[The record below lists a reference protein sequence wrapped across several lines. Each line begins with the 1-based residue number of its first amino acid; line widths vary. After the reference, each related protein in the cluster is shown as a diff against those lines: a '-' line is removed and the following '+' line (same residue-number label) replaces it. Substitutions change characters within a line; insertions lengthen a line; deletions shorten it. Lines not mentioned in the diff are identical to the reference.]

1 MNQVPS
7 NMPRPAAAGAGL
19 RTATLAGATVTTGLI
34 AGLFYAFSCAVNLGL
49 ASQPDASYVASMQTI
64 NRRIQNP
71 LFFATFFGAACF
83 LLLAFVL
90 YLPHRRSA
98 RFPLLVLACALYIGG
113 GVLLTVVAN
122 VPLNERLDTV
132 AADATPHTLAQAR
145 AAYEGP
151 WNAWHTARTAASV
164 LAFIALVAACL
175 VPEERRPAGEGGA

>member
-1 MNQVPS
+1 MNQPQPAA
-7 NMPRPAAAGAGL
+7 PRPLDAGAGL

-34 AGLFYAFSCAVNLGL
+34 AGLFYAFSCAINLGL
-49 ASQPDASYVASMQTI
+49 ASQPDAGYVATMQAI

-71 LFFATFFGAACF
+71 LFFATFFGAACL

-90 YLPHRRSA
+90 YLPRRRSA
-98 RFPLLVLACALYIGG
+98 RFPLLALACALYLGG
-113 GVLLTVVAN
+113 GILLTVVGN

-132 AADATPHTLAQAR
+132 AADAAPATLTQAR

-175 VPEERRPAGEGGA
+175 VPEERERAGE